1 MITLPLEK
9 SPYHIGV
16 ISDTHGL
23 FRPEAATFLQGVH
36 LILHAGDVG
45 SPKVTAAM
53 EKIAP
58 LVAVHGNMDYGL
70 LREML
75 PEVETI
81 QLGPLRIH
89 LLHDAAQLQV
99 DPAGF
104 DLIVS
109 GHTHR
114 PHLSQNART
123 TYLNPGSAGPQ
134 RPGLP
139 ASMAK
144 IEVVNDTFTVRH
156 FYFQSPH
163 LSK

>member
-1 MITLPLEK
+1 VITIPMAHT
-9 SPYHIGV
+9 PYHIGV

-23 FRPEAATFLQGVH
+23 FRPEAAALLQGVH

-45 SPKVTAAM
+45 SPQIAAAM

-58 LVAVHGNMDYGL
+58 LVAVHGNMDHGL
-70 LREML
+70 VLEML
-75 PEVETI
+75 PESETI
-81 QLGPLRIH
+81 QLGSVRIH
-89 LLHDAAQLQV
+89 LLHDVAQLQPDV
-99 DPAGF
+99 SEF

-114 PHLSQNART
+114 PHMSQNGRT

-134 RPGLP
+134 RFGLP

-144 IEVVNDTFTVRH
+144 VEVLENSFSVQHYNLTAAPRVR
-156 FYFQSPH
+156 
-163 LSK
+163 

>member
-1 MITLPLEK
+1 VITIPIEHT
-9 SPYHIGV
+9 PYQIGV

-23 FRPEAATFLQGVH
+23 FRPEAVSCLQGVH

-45 SPKVTAAM
+45 SPQVTAAM

-58 LVAVHGNMDYGL
+58 LVAVHGNMDHGL

-75 PEVETI
+75 PETEAI
-81 QLGPLRIH
+81 QLGTYCIH
-89 LLHDAAQLQV
+89 LLHDAARLQE
-99 DPAGF
+99 DPSAY
-104 DLIVS
+104 DLIIS

-114 PHLSQNART
+114 PHLSRNGHT

-134 RPGLP
+134 RFGMP

-144 IEVVNDTFTVRH
+144 IEVLAETFTVQH
-156 FYFQSPH
+156 YY
-163 LSK
+163 LTTG